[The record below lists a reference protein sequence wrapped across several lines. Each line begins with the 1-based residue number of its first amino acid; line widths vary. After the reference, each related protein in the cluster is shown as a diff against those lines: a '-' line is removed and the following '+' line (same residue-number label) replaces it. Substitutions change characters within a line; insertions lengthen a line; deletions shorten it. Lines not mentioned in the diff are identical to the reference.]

1 MKVSDILRTK
11 GTRVVFV
18 GPDLNLSEALDT
30 MVSNKVGALPVKDD
44 SGDIIGIITE
54 RDLMRAVHEK
64 ASLDSER
71 VADRMTADIVA
82 GHLDETVEHIMST
95 MTERRVRH
103 LPILKDGKLVG
114 IVSIG
119 DLVKSQ
125 LSHYER
131 QVNELT
137 GYVAGSTA

>member
-1 MKVSDILRTK
+1 MKVTSP
-11 GTRVVFV
+11 GRV
-18 GPDLNLSEALDT
+18 SIR
-30 MVSNKVGALPVKDD
+30 S
-44 SGDIIGIITE
+44 S
-54 RDLMRAVHEK
+54 
-64 ASLDSER
+64 
-71 VADRMTADIVA
+71 TADIVA

-95 MTERRVRH
+95 MTEQRFRH

-137 GYVAGSTA
+137 GYVAGNTA